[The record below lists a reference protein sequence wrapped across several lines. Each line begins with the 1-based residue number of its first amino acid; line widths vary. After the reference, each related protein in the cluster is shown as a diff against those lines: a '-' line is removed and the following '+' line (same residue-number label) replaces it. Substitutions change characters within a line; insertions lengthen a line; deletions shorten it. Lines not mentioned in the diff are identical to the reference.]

1 MNGARVKASS
11 VISAAN
17 GTDDTGEVE
26 EMRQLVRKDSMKT
39 TKNVQNNPV
48 TNDMYLNIEHVMT

>member
-26 EMRQLVRKDSMKT
+26 EMRQLVRKDYENYQECPK
-39 TKNVQNNPV
+39 
-48 TNDMYLNIEHVMT
+48 